1 MREQIL
7 ITGSSGLLGQEF
19 RRFLPEENAIFCSH
33 SQLDITKI
41 EDIRQFMEVNPIKYI
56 INCAA
61 NCNAEYLEEHPQDSY
76 LINELAPHNLALV
89 ANEYGATLIHFSSD
103 YVFNGKQSIPYIEID
118 QTSGLSVYGCS
129 KERSEKDL
137 LSICNSVVI
146 FRTAWLFSEFGRD
159 FVKTI
164 KQLGS
169 KQDLSVIFDQ
179 IGSPTYAG
187 DLAKHVLDILPQIQ
201 QGTKEI
207 YHLSNEGSCSWYDLA
222 HQIVRGFDLNCKVTP
237 IHTGEFPQ
245 KAKRP
250 SYSVLDK
257 SKVKSDFNL
266 SIRHYS
272 DALDECIWRIKN
284 MIK

>member
-1 MREQIL
+1 MRKKIL
-7 ITGSSGLLGQEF
+7 ITGGNGLLGQEF
-19 RRFLPEENAIFCSH
+19 RRVLPEENVIFCSH
-33 SQLDITKI
+33 SQLDITQI
-41 EDIRQFMEVNPIKYI
+41 DDIRQFVDANQVKYI

-76 LINELAPHNLALV
+76 LINEMAPHNLALV
-89 ANEYGATLIHFSSD
+89 ANEYNATLIHFSSD
-103 YVFNGKQSIPYIEID
+103 YVFDGKQSIPYIETD
-118 QTSGLSVYGCS
+118 QTAGLSVYGRS

-137 LSICNSVVI
+137 LSICNTVVI
-146 FRTAWLFSEFGRD
+146 YRTAWLFSEFGRD

-164 KQLGS
+164 KQLGTR
-169 KQDLSVIFDQ
+169 QDLKVIFDQ

-187 DLAKHVLDILPQIQ
+187 DLAKYVVEILPQIQ

-222 HQIVRGFDLNCKVTP
+222 HQIIRRFDLNCKVTP
-237 IHTGEFPQ
+237 IHTGEFQQ

-257 SKVKSDFNL
+257 SKVKKDFNL
-266 SIRHYS
+266 SIRHYT